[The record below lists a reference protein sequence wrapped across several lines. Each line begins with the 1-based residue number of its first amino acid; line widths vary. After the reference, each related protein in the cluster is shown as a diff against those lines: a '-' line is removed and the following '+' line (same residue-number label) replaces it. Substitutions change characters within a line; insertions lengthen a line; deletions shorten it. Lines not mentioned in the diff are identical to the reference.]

1 LRDVV
6 KIDTVRRNRLKSRV
20 TPSVL
25 RVIIQMMKI
34 SQTHRG
40 GERRWPPTIVIGRPP
55 SRWVLRIDFL
65 QVLSIF
71 TVVLVVAG
79 SAAGAWWFSAHG
91 ITWFEPVL
99 LLSVTF
105 VTGLG
110 ITLGYHRLFCH
121 RSFVPSPSFAAA
133 LGILGAMTMQGQ
145 ISGWVSIHRKHHRY
159 SDRPGDPHSPRPRG
173 AGMGGAI
180 RGFIQGHVGW
190 VVSDAYCVYVD
201 YVRDLRR
208 DPVVRWV
215 DRWYWLW
222 VAAGWILPGFV
233 GLAWYGT
240 GDGYWA
246 GFFAGGPLRCLWQLN
261 CTWAVNSVAHCFG
274 RRRFET
280 REDSRNSVLVN
291 ALTMNGEGLHNN
303 HHAFPWSAS
312 FSLFPGEIDIGY
324 WVLCG
329 FVAMGWAT
337 KVRVPSSNLIA
348 ARAAHATTGPFRS
361 STSR

>member
-1 LRDVV
+1 M
-6 KIDTVRRNRLKSRV
+6 
-20 TPSVL
+20 TPSAL
-25 RVIIQMMKI
+25 HAKIQIMDT
-34 SQTHRG
+34 SRPYPAA
-40 GERRWPPTIVIGRPP
+40 ERRWPPTIVIGRPA
-55 SRWVLRIDFL
+55 SGRVLRIELL

-71 TVVLVVAG
+71 SLVLVTTGSVAG
-79 SAAGAWWFSAHG
+79 VWWFSVHG
-91 ITWFEPVL
+91 ITWFEPLL

-121 RSFVPSPSFAAA
+121 RAFIARAPLAAA

-159 SDRPGDPHSPRPRG
+159 SDRLGDPHSPRPRG
-173 AGMGGAI
+173 AGIAGAI
-180 RGFIQGHVGW
+180 RGFFQGHVGW
-190 VVSDAYCVYVD
+190 VMSDAYCVYVD

-222 VAAGWILPGFV
+222 VAASWVIPGFI

-240 GDGYWA
+240 ADGYWA
-246 GFFAGGPLRCLWQLN
+246 GFFAGGPLRTLWQLN
-261 CTWAVNSVAHCFG
+261 CTWAVNSIAHCFG

-280 REDSRNSVLVN
+280 REDSRNSALVN
-291 ALTMNGEGLHNN
+291 TLTMNGEGLHNN

-312 FSLFPGEIDIGY
+312 FALFPGEIDPGY
-324 WVLCG
+324 WVLRG
-329 FVAMGWAT
+329 FVATGWAS
-337 KVRVPSSNLIA
+337 KVRVPPPHLIA
-348 ARAAHATTGPFRS
+348 ARAAQPTTGPLRS